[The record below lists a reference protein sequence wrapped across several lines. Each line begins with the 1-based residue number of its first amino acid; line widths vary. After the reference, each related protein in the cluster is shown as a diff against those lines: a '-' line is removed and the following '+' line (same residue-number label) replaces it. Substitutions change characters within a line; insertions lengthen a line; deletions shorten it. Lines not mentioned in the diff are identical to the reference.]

1 MVDVLNLY
9 RSFSPTLA
17 SFKNNCS
24 FSTLFSNISL
34 DFLLFVHGK
43 PSIFLKFF
51 FFGVVDIACI
61 DTVGFNLTFASYD
74 QV

>member
-1 MVDVLNLY
+1 MADVLNLY

-17 SFKNNCS
+17 SFKNDCS
-24 FSTLFSNISL
+24 FSNISF